1 MLQSYDFLFNCWV
14 FNCLIVFWGVQFSFQ
29 RIKIIK
35 KFLSKEKKCQKSFFS
50 KKKNMQKSFFL
61 KKKCVSLQLQTKYKI
76 LCKRL

>member
-1 MLQSYDFLFNCWV
+1 MFNCWV

-29 RIKIIK
+29 RKKIVK
-35 KFLSKEKKCQKSFFS
+35 KVSFQR
-50 KKKNMQKSFFL
+50 KKNMQKSFFL